1 MKKTIFTTLAA
12 MLLPLTMM
20 AQDDMYFTPTK
31 AEVKAAKEA
40 RKKDREAEIARR
52 KAYEQARGVYYS
64 GLNKTDDEYNRRVS
78 HRDFKPVAINDT
90 ILASTDSI
98 ASDIIEFPAGN
109 ASRMEK
115 GVYPTADEAR
125 VDTVYKYIVMDD
137 DDYRYSRLLSRY
149 DDFYFRYAFHDP
161 FYNPWYYN
169 PWYYGPRWSY
179 NYYAWSGWYDPWFAP
194 WYGPGWGWYDPWYH
208 PWHNMGWAVPV
219 YPSYRPAGN
228 APTRYAGVHRRGTL
242 NTARGITGTQAM
254 LWQTGTVTGQEDTI
268 STATR
273 QEGMTTIPSTTATT
287 GTTITTVLQTVR
299 LTQTAT
305 WEAVPTVAASE
316 VAAIVAVHAVPEASE
331 DVADTADDADFS

>member
-179 NYYAWSGWYDPWFAP
+179 NYYAWNGWYDPWFDP
-194 WYGPGWGWYDPWYH
+194 WYG
-208 PWHNMGWAVPV
+208 
-219 YPSYRPAGN
+219 RAG
-228 APTRYAGVHRRGTL
+228 AGTTHGIIRGTTWDGRFL
-242 NTARGITGTQAM
+242 SIRATDRQATHLHDMPECTA
-254 LWQTGTVTGQEDTI
+254 
-268 STATR
+268 
-273 QEGMTTIPSTTATT
+273 
-287 GTTITTVLQTVR
+287 
-299 LTQTAT
+299 
-305 WEAVPTVAASE
+305 VA
-316 VAAIVAVHAVPEASE
+316 H
-331 DVADTADDADFS
+331 

>member
-242 NTARGITGTQAM
+242 NTARYHNRNSSYAVANRNGDRTGRYHFNRNTSGRYDNNSFNNRNNWNNNNNRPAN
-254 LWQTGTVTGQEDTI
+254 
-268 STATR
+268 R
-273 QEGMTTIPSTTATT
+273 
-287 GTTITTVLQTVR
+287 
-299 LTQTAT
+299 
-305 WEAVPTVAASE
+305 PTYSNGNMGGGSHGGSFGGGSHSGGSRSAGG
-316 VAAIVAVHAVPEASE
+316 
-331 DVADTADDADFS
+331 FGGRGGGRR